1 MNATMNMPG
10 AWAAFKDIPP
20 SLSPIS
26 QNKTLYV
33 SKFNDEVAQE
43 PQAVE
48 GLESV
53 NDVLAHYKPEASVML
68 FDQQGAPASEV
79 FEFRKMGDF
88 SQEGL
93 VEQSPLLRELS
104 VQMRNLQKLDRH
116 LRSNKLLQTALA
128 NPQAKGIVL
137 DMIQQMIDELEP
149 AS

>member
-1 MNATMNMPG
+1 MQPTMNMPG
-10 AWAAFKDIPP
+10 AWAAYKDIPP

-33 SKFNDEVAQE
+33 GKFNDEMAQE
-43 PQAVE
+43 PEAVE

-53 NDVLAHYKPEASVML
+53 NDVLNYYKPEASVML
-68 FDQQGAPASEV
+68 FDQEGAPATEV

-88 SQEGL
+88 TQEGL

-104 VQMRNLQKLDRH
+104 AQMRNLQKLDRH
-116 LRSNKLLQTALA
+116 LRSNKLLQTALQ
-128 NPQAKGIVL
+128 NPQAKQIVL
-137 DMIQQMIDELEP
+137 DMVQQMIDELEA